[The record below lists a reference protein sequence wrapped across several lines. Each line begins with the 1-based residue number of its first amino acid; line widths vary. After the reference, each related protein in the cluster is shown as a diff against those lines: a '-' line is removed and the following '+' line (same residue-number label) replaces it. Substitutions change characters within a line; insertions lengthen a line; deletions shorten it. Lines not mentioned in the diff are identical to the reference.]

1 MKSYIY
7 GDPRF
12 YKIGSS
18 THKIIYT
25 WARKEYKNLKR
36 MSKHSIEVPKPI
48 FILKNLLVM
57 EFIGEKNGTP
67 APRLKDVEQ
76 VSNPE
81 MLYNEILDYIW
92 QMFVEAKLVHGDLSE
107 FNILYYKKKPVII
120 DVSQA
125 VSIEHPK
132 SLFFL
137 TRDVKNIMK
146 YFRKI
151 IPNYDFPNE
160 KNIIEDI
167 YRSAFHKNK
176 ANESL

>member
-1 MKSYIY
+1 
-7 GDPRF
+7 
-12 YKIGSS
+12 
-18 THKIIYT
+18 
-25 WARKEYKNLKR
+25 